1 MLTVTRRDEIVAA
14 ATQLFA
20 EKGYE
25 GASMSDLAERVG
37 LRKASLFHHFTSKE
51 ELREAVLE
59 RLITEIAVEVAAA
72 AAADSAFPDR
82 LDGLSDAIVQVL
94 AHHQYAARVILR
106 EAMEWGPHEKGPTA
120 TGVQTVLAAGAEF
133 VRAGQRAGAFRP
145 GDARHIVMSLVGIH
159 FMPFVIAGVV
169 EGTGEP
175 SPFSEAYVTARR
187 AEVRAHVRALMVI
200 PK

>member
-1 MLTVTRRDEIVAA
+1 MLTVSRRDEIVAA

-59 RLITEIAVEVAAA
+59 RLVRDIGAEIAAA
-72 AAADSAFPDR
+72 AAAETAFAER
-82 LDGLSDAIVQVL
+82 LDGLTDAIVQVL
-94 AHHQYAARVILR
+94 AHQKYAARVILR
-106 EAMEWGPHEKGPTA
+106 EAMEWGPHEKGPSA
-120 TGVQTVLAAGAEF
+120 IGVQAVLAAAAEF

-145 GDARHIVMSLVGIH
+145 GDARHLVVSVVGIH
-159 FMPFVIAGVV
+159 FMPFVIAGVI

-175 SPFSEAYVTARR
+175 SPFSDAYVVARR
-187 AEVRAHVRALMVI
+187 AEVRAQLRALMLL